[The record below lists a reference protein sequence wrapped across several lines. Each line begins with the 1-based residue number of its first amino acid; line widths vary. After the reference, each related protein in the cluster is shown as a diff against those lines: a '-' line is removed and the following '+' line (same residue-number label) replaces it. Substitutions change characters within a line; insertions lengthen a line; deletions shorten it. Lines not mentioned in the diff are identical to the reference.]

1 MRAGAASFHEAPAG
15 YPSSMTTA
23 RDIMTPSPEYL
34 DGGTSLKDAA
44 VKLAKRDIGVLPVCN
59 ADGRLE
65 GVVTDR
71 DIVVK
76 AVAAGKDLAT
86 TRVVDIA
93 DQGEVVTI
101 GADDSVDEAIETM
114 KRHRVRRLPVIDGDR
129 YVGMVSQADIA
140 RSLPRE
146 RVGELVEAISA

>member
-1 MRAGAASFHEAPAG
+1 
-15 YPSSMTTA
+15 MTTA
-23 RDIMTPSPEYL
+23 REIMTPAGEYIEA
-34 DGGTSLKDAA
+34 GASLNEAA
-44 VKLAKRDIGVLPVCN
+44 EKLAGNDIGALPVCN
-59 ADGRLE
+59 REGRLE

-76 AVAAGKDLAT
+76 AVAAGKDPAAT
-86 TRVVDIA
+86 KVADIA

-114 KRHRVRRLPVIDGDR
+114 KRHRVRRIPVIDGDR

-140 RSLPRE
+140 RALPAE